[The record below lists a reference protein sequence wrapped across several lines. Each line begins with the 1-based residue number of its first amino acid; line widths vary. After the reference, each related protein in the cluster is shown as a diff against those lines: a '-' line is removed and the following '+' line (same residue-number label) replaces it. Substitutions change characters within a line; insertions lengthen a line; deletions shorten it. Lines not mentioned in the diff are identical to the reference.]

1 MIDEMDFR
9 KSWSFF
15 PTGVSILAAKNQK
28 DSIHG
33 MTASSVMSISLD
45 PPIIMV
51 SIGIERSI
59 LENIERSEFVSVSLL
74 SNNQSNIAT
83 YFSKPHASDHDFFY
97 NNNDVFFIKDCLGY
111 FFCKKNDFIKVGDHI
126 VYFREVKEIEF
137 DDKPPLVW
145 YKGKFENSL

>member
-15 PTGVSILAAKNQK
+15 PTGVSVLAVKNQN
-28 DSIHG
+28 DFIHG

-51 SIGIERSI
+51 SVGIERSI
-59 LENIERSEFVSVSLL
+59 LKNLETSEFISVSLL
-74 SNNQSNIAT
+74 SKDQSDIANH
-83 YFSKPHASDHDFFY
+83 FSKTHNSDNDFFY
-97 NNNDVFFIKDCLGY
+97 QKKDVFYIKDSLCY
-111 FFCKKNDFIKVGDHI
+111 FLCKKHNSVKIGDHF
-126 VYFREVKEIEF
+126 VYFLEVEKLEF
-137 DDKPPLVW
+137 QDKPPLVW

>member
-15 PTGVSILAAKNQK
+15 PTGVSVLAVKNQN
-28 DSIHG
+28 DIIHG

-51 SIGIERSI
+51 SVGIERSI
-59 LENIERSEFVSVSLL
+59 LKNLETSEFISVSLL
-74 SNNQSNIAT
+74 SKDQSDIAN
-83 YFSKPHASDHDFFY
+83 YFSKAHSSDNDFFY
-97 NNNDVFFIKDCLGY
+97 HKKDVFYIKDSLCY
-111 FFCKKNDFIKVGDHI
+111 FMCKKNNSIKIGDHF
-126 VYFREVKEIEF
+126 VYFLEVKKLEF
-137 DDKPPLVW
+137 KDKPPLVW